1 MLQKLK
7 FKPGFNKQ
15 DTESGAEGQWTD
27 GDFVRFRYGLPEK
40 TVNITNFIG
49 VYDNYITKEECNKA
63 IQLYQNQD
71 KFNNTINRIGG
82 EKASILQKQ
91 DQQFF
96 AAENNVDVWW
106 ESLKPMMFNFDLAWQ
121 HYVKNVGA
129 RAAYGVPF
137 HFTCLKI
144 QKTLPTEGY
153 HVWHIEHGKG
163 FDNEP
168 RAFVFS
174 IYLNNVEDGGETEFL
189 HFSKR
194 VKPKTGRIVIWPAAF
209 PYLHRGNPPL
219 SGEKYILTS
228 WMMLR
233 S

>member
-1 MLQKLK
+1 LILTK
-7 FKPGFNKQ
+7 NIN
-15 DTESGAEGQWTD
+15 
-27 GDFVRFRYGLPEK
+27 EK

-49 VYDNYITKEECNKA
+49 VYDNYITEQECNKA
-63 IQLYQNQD
+63 IKLYEDQN
-71 KFNNTINRIGG
+71 KFNNTINRIGF

-91 DQQFF
+91 DQQYF
-96 AAENNVDVWW
+96 AAPNNIDVWW
-106 ESLKPMMFNFDLAWQ
+106 ESLKPMMLNFDIAWN

-129 RAAYGVPF
+129 DDAYGVPF
-137 HFTCLKI
+137 HFTDLKI
-144 QKTLPTEGY
+144 QKTLLTEGY

-174 IYLNNVEDGGETEFL
+174 IYLNDVEEGGETEFL

-194 VKPKTGRIVIWPAAF
+194 VKPKTGRIVIWPAGF

-219 SGEKYILTS
+219 SGAKYILTS

-233 S
+233 

>member
-1 MLQKLK
+1 MI
-7 FKPGFNKQ
+7 
-15 DTESGAEGQWTD
+15 
-27 GDFVRFRYGLPEK
+27 EK

-49 VYDNYITKEECNKA
+49 TYDNYITKEECNKA
-63 IQLYQNQD
+63 IKLFEQQN
-71 KFNNTINRIGG
+71 KFNNTVNRLAF
-82 EKASILQKQ
+82 EQSPVTQKQ

-96 AAENNVDVWW
+96 AAPNNVDVWW
-106 ESLKPMMFNFDLAWQ
+106 ESLKPMMVNFDMAWN

-129 RAAYGVPF
+129 SDAYGVPF
-137 HFTCLKI
+137 HFTDLKI

-163 FDNEP
+163 RENES

-174 IYLNNVEDGGETEFL
+174 IYLNDVEEGGETEFL

-194 VKPKTGRIVIWPAAF
+194 VKPKKGRIVIWPAAF

-219 SGEKYILTS
+219 SGEKYI
-228 WMMLR
+228 
-233 S
+233 

>member
-1 MLQKLK
+1 M
-7 FKPGFNKQ
+7 
-15 DTESGAEGQWTD
+15 
-27 GDFVRFRYGLPEK
+27 EK

-63 IQLYQNQD
+63 IKLYEDQN

-82 EKASILQKQ
+82 EKSPILQKQ

-96 AAENNVDVWW
+96 AANGNVDFWW
-106 ESLKPMMFNFDLAWQ
+106 ESLKPMIINFDIALK
-121 HYVKNVGA
+121 HYIENTGA
-129 RAAYGVPF
+129 SDAYDGGPF
-137 HFTCLKI
+137 NYTCLKI

-163 FDNEP
+163 FENEA

-174 IYLNNVEDGGETEFL
+174 IYLNDVEDGGETEFL

-194 VKPKTGRIVIWPAAF
+194 VKPKIGRIVIWPAAF
-209 PYLHRGNPPL
+209 PYVHRGNPPL

-233 S
+233 

>member
-1 MLQKLK
+1 MK
-7 FKPGFNKQ
+7 
-15 DTESGAEGQWTD
+15 
-27 GDFVRFRYGLPEK
+27 EK
-40 TVNITNFIG
+40 TVSINNFIG
-49 VYDNYITKEECNKA
+49 VYDNYITKEECDKA
-63 IQLYQNQD
+63 IKLYEDQN
-71 KFNNTINRIGG
+71 KFNNTVNRIGG
-82 EKASILQKQ
+82 EQASILQKQ

-96 AAENNVDVWW
+96 AAETNIDVWW
-106 ESLKPMMFNFDLAWQ
+106 EELKPMMFNFDIALK
-121 HYVKNVGA
+121 HYIENTGA
-129 RAAYGVPF
+129 SDAYGVPF

-174 IYLNNVEDGGETEFL
+174 VYLNDVEDGGETEFL

-194 VKPKTGRIVIWPAAF
+194 VKPKTGRIVIWPAGF
-209 PYLHRGNPPL
+209 PYVHRGNPPL

-228 WMMLR
+228 GFSPL
-233 S
+233 

>member
-1 MLQKLK
+1 MEI
-7 FKPGFNKQ
+7 NKIN
-15 DTESGAEGQWTD
+15 
-27 GDFVRFRYGLPEK
+27 EK
-40 TVNITNFIG
+40 TVSINNFIG
-49 VYDNYITKEECNKA
+49 VYDNYITPEECNKA
-63 IQLYQNQD
+63 IKLYEDQN

-82 EKASILQKQ
+82 EQSSILQKQ

-96 AAENNVDVWW
+96 AVPNNVDVWW
-106 ESLKPMMFNFDLAWQ
+106 ESLKPMMINFEMAFKHYIQNTGAQAAYDNTPFNFT
-121 HYVKNVGA
+121 N
-129 RAAYGVPF
+129 
-137 HFTCLKI
+137 LKI

-153 HVWHIEHGKG
+153 HIWHIEHGKG
-163 FDNEP
+163 FETAP

-174 IYLNNVEDGGETEFL
+174 IYLNDVEDGGETEFL

-209 PYLHRGNPPL
+209 PYVHRGNSPL

-233 S
+233 

>member
-1 MLQKLK
+1 M
-7 FKPGFNKQ
+7 
-15 DTESGAEGQWTD
+15 
-27 GDFVRFRYGLPEK
+27 EK
-40 TVNITNFIG
+40 TVNINNFIG
-49 VYDNYITKEECNKA
+49 VYDNYITKDDCNKA
-63 IQLYQNQD
+63 IKLYEEQN
-71 KFNNTINRIGG
+71 KFNNTVNRIGG
-82 EKASILQKQ
+82 EKASVLQKQ
-91 DQQFF
+91 DQQYF
-96 AAENNVDVWW
+96 AFGNNIDIWW
-106 ESLKPMMFNFDLAWQ
+106 EELKPMMLNFDLAWN

-129 RAAYGVPF
+129 DDAYGVPF

-153 HVWHIEHGKG
+153 HVWHIEHGHG
-163 FDNEP
+163 FENES

-174 IYLNNVEDGGETEFL
+174 IYLNDVEEGGETEFL

-228 WMMLR
+228 WMRLR
-233 S
+233 

>member
-1 MLQKLK
+1 MQ
-7 FKPGFNKQ
+7 
-15 DTESGAEGQWTD
+15 
-27 GDFVRFRYGLPEK
+27 EK
-40 TVNITNFIG
+40 TVNITNFVG
-49 VYDNYITKEECNKA
+49 VYDNYITEEECNKV
-63 IQLYQNQD
+63 IKLYEAQN
-71 KFNNTINRIGG
+71 KFNNTVNRIGG
-82 EKASILQKQ
+82 EKASILHKQ

-96 AAENNVDVWW
+96 ANGGNIEIWW
-106 ESLKPMMFNFDLAWQ
+106 KDLKPLMLNFDLAWN
-121 HYVKNVGA
+121 HYAKNVGA
-129 RAAYGVPF
+129 LEAYGDPF
-137 HFTCLKI
+137 HFTTLKI

-163 FDNEP
+163 FENEP

-174 IYLNNVEDGGETEFL
+174 VYLNDVEEGGETEFL

-194 VKPKTGRIVIWPAAF
+194 VKPKTGRVVIWPAGF

-233 S
+233 GV